1 MNDLLKQM
9 AEERTVN
16 NGIIHA
22 LRTETLSL
30 SKLLEK
36 QRKENVTLMER
47 KEVLTHE
54 NAEKKKIIQEKVCYI
69 AEQARIAKNIKI
81 EVENRTTEFKEEKKT
96 LLRHIIQQNE
106 VANELSKVILSMRAV
121 VRTSS
126 SYVLPYLYTPGNIS
140 EKQNSEGKDSEGT
153 RHENGSKSVVSH
165 DVSVKSQFRVS
176 EVGAVIVEDEG
187 EGTMKI
193 SRKGTAGSGTNDNGT
208 EETKLDCEEEKEYE
222 DEEEDRAEESKAEKE
237 GEVEVERAERVS
249 ESTRKSH
256 HNTSHHITSSH
267 MI

>member
-1 MNDLLKQM
+1 M

-81 EVENRTTEFKEEKKT
+81 EVENRTTEFKEEKKN

-106 VANELSKVILSMRAV
+106 LANELSRMILSMRAV

-126 SYVLPYLYTPGNIS
+126 SYVLPYLYTPGNIP
-140 EKQNSEGKDSEGT
+140 EKQKSEGKDSTGT
-153 RHENGSKSVVSH
+153 GHENESKSVVSH
-165 DVSVKSQFRVS
+165 DVSVKSQFCVP
-176 EVGAVIVEDEG
+176 EIGAVIVEDEG

-208 EETKLDCEEEKEYE
+208 EETKLDCEEEKEE
-222 DEEEDRAEESKAEKE
+222 DEEEEDRTEESKAEKE

-249 ESTRKSH
+249 ESTCKSH